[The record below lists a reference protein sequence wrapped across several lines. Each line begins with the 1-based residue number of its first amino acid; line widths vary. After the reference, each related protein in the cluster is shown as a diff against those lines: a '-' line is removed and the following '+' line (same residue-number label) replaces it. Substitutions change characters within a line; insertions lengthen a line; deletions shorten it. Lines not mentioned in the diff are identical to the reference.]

1 MNNNYE
7 PCQQL
12 KKIFLECIQKKT
24 LSETQFHQVKEEQVK
39 CQQSVTK
46 SKWEQPQNWSRHVCA
61 LFSSS

>member
-7 PCQQL
+7 PCQHL

-24 LSETQFHQVKEEQVK
+24 LSETQFHQVKQEQVK
-39 CQQSVTK
+39 CQQFFTK
-46 SKWEQPQNWSRHVCA
+46 PKWEQPQNWSRHVCA

>member
-39 CQQSVTK
+39 CQQSFTK

>member
-24 LSETQFHQVKEEQVK
+24 LSETQFYQVKQEQVK
-39 CQQSVTK
+39 CQQSFTK
-46 SKWEQPQNWSRHVCA
+46 PKWEQPQNWSKHVCA

>member
-7 PCQQL
+7 PCQHL

-24 LSETQFHQVKEEQVK
+24 LSEIQFHQVKEEQLK
-39 CQQSVTK
+39 CQQFINRPE
-46 SKWEQPQNWSRHVCA
+46 WGQPQNWNAHVCA